1 MSCEN
6 MLELMKKA
14 LLIPAT
20 EHYADDEIETHI
32 ASCRQLL
39 VTTGVPRE
47 IAESDDHFLTE
58 SILAEFGGQEPI
70 IGSLDGSAVNVTGA
84 DADQGYALLDSAG
97 DLVAVSANGE
107 FQHGALASGEYSVA
121 IVGNGLAGESV
132 PVMRKGFDIPL
143 ADGYTHYYGRGCY
156 GFDGRSHNGI

>member
-47 IAESDDHFLTE
+47 IAESDDPL
-58 SILAEFGGQEPI
+58 
-70 IGSLDGSAVNVTGA
+70 VK
-84 DADQGYALLDSAG
+84 ALITIYVKTMYGWKS
-97 DLVAVSANGE
+97 
-107 FQHGALASGEYSVA
+107 SGEVKELPKSFDVLLRQLCLHNPE
-121 IVGNGLAGESV
+121 VGGGSSS
-132 PVMRKGFDIPL
+132 R
-143 ADGYTHYYGRGCY
+143 
-156 GFDGRSHNGI
+156 

>member
-39 VTTGVPRE
+39 VSAGVPRE
-47 IAESDDHFLTE
+47 TAESDNDPLVTALITIFVKTN
-58 SILAEFGGQEPI
+58 FGFN
-70 IGSLDGSAVNVTGA
+70 S
-84 DADQGYALLDSAG
+84 
-97 DLVAVSANGE
+97 NGE
-107 FQHGALASGEYSVA
+107 VKELPKSFDVLLRQLCLHNPE
-121 IVGNGLAGESV
+121 VGGGS
-132 PVMRKGFDIPL
+132 
-143 ADGYTHYYGRGCY
+143 
-156 GFDGRSHNGI
+156 SS

>member
-47 IAESDDHFLTE
+47 IAESDD
-58 SILAEFGGQEPI
+58 PM
-70 IGSLDGSAVNVTGA
+70 VK
-84 DADQGYALLDSAG
+84 ALITIYVKTMYGWKS
-97 DLVAVSANGE
+97 
-107 FQHGALASGEYSVA
+107 SGEVKELPKSFDVLLRQLCLHSPE
-121 IVGNGLAGESV
+121 VGGGS
-132 PVMRKGFDIPL
+132 
-143 ADGYTHYYGRGCY
+143 
-156 GFDGRSHNGI
+156 SS

>member
-6 MLELMKKA
+6 MLEKMKKA

-47 IAESDDHFLTE
+47 IAESDDPL
-58 SILAEFGGQEPI
+58 
-70 IGSLDGSAVNVTGA
+70 VK
-84 DADQGYALLDSAG
+84 ALITIYVKTIYGWKS
-97 DLVAVSANGE
+97 
-107 FQHGALASGEYSVA
+107 SGEVKELPKSFDVLLRQLCLHSPE
-121 IVGNGLAGESV
+121 VGGGS
-132 PVMRKGFDIPL
+132 
-143 ADGYTHYYGRGCY
+143 
-156 GFDGRSHNGI
+156 SS